1 MKKINLGF
9 SLIELMITVAIVG
22 ILAAVAYP
30 MYMSQV
36 LKSGRSDAKVVL
48 SDVAQRM
55 QRCFTEQSTYKP
67 VAPKTCKV
75 VTDVTSGDGI
85 TSENGF
91 YTVRLAAA
99 DHTSIAYKLQA
110 TAVSDKVQAK
120 DTKCATFILDQT
132 GKRKATNGSN
142 GTGTDTTAEC
152 W

>member
-22 ILAAVAYP
+22 ILAGIAYP

-36 LKSGRSDAKVVL
+36 LKSGRSDAKVAL

-75 VTDVTSGDGI
+75 VTDVTSGAGI

-91 YTVRLAAA
+91 YTVKLAAA
-99 DHTSIAYKLQA
+99 DHTA
-110 TAVSDKVQAK
+110 TAYRLVASAVSGKVQAK
-120 DTKCATFILDQT
+120 DTKCVSFVLDQT
-132 GKRKATNGSN
+132 GKRKATNASN
-142 GTGTDTTAEC
+142 GTGTDNTTEC